1 MAATTME
8 KITSLVHALQSS
20 GILDTPHGTIAL
32 EAGASFSWHY
42 QTRVVTYDATDSHAQ
57 ILLLHEVGHALLN
70 HQNYDHDIHLLEM
83 ERAAWDK
90 AQSFSLDFGI
100 IIDTKMVEDALDTYR
115 DWLHARSLCPQCSS
129 TGVQTT
135 TNVYMCLACHHVWRV
150 NEARTCQLR
159 RYNTKKRP

>member
-8 KITSLVHALQSS
+8 KITSLVHTLQSS
-20 GILDTPHGTIAL
+20 GILDAPHGTITL
-32 EAGASFSWHY
+32 EASANFSWHY
-42 QTRVVTYDATDSHAQ
+42 QARVVTYDATDSHAQ

-100 IIDTKMVEDALDTYR
+100 MIDKKMVEDALDTYR
-115 DWLHARSLCPQCSS
+115 DWLHARSLCPSCSS
-129 TGVQTT
+129 TGVQTA
-135 TNVYMCLACHHVWRV
+135 TNVYTCLACHHVWRV

-159 RYNTKKRP
+159 RYDTKKRP